1 MDIGDQQ
8 ERWTVASRVENTRG
22 YAEGEIFLLANTDDH
37 LDATVVWE
45 SRRDTR
51 ATASMVA
58 AMIASSHFILL
69 AASGR
74 AEPNEHPPHWMTPIV
89 PVPGRSTR
97 YA

>member
-8 ERWTVASRVENTRG
+8 ERWTVAGRVENTRG
-22 YAEGEIFLLANTDDH
+22 YAEGEIFLLADPDDH

-58 AMIASSHFILL
+58 ADIVKLPFHPAREHLVARRRMSILHI
-69 AASGR
+69 G
-74 AEPNEHPPHWMTPIV
+74 
-89 PVPGRSTR
+89 
-97 YA
+97 